1 VAVTTSTL
9 RSSAREGPHPLA
21 LLLWAAIFGILPL
34 LVAAFSV
41 TPFTHPGRSPA
52 RATADRTIPRPPSP
66 PPAVEPV
73 EVLKI
78 APKDALEINSA
89 IAFSSAPNP
98 AARAFHFAGAPG
110 AEERAIDCLAA
121 AQYYEAGD
129 DGPGQKAVA
138 QVVLNRLRHPAFPK
152 SVCGVVFQGS
162 ERTTGCQFTFTCDGA
177 LTRIPSP
184 AAWERSRTLARQ
196 MLQGMVDTRVG
207 YATHYH
213 TNWVVPYWS
222 SSLDKITSV
231 GTHLFFRWKGWW
243 GTPPA
248 FHRAQLGAEPAVAKL
263 ASLSPAHRAATGLV
277 ALDGSGL
284 VNPQSPDFSDLS
296 QPPVPIGRDNI
307 GDRFSVGTMT
317 AVNSTGDAL
326 AILFDRGTT
335 PAVFEQF
342 ARQMCGAR
350 KKCRILGW
358 TRRSDV
364 PNAFP
369 IDDETLA
376 TMSFAYMRAID
387 SGLERALYNCKEY
400 KDIPQNRCMRERVPL
415 PRLAPPAAAPP
426 RTGTEVVRIT
436 P

>member
-1 VAVTTSTL
+1 M
-9 RSSAREGPHPLA
+9 
-21 LLLWAAIFGILPL
+21 WAAIFVVLPI
-34 LVAAFSV
+34 LVAALSV
-41 TPFTHPGRSPA
+41 TPFTHPIRSPA
-52 RATADRTIPRPPSP
+52 SGVADRAVLRPPSP

-78 APKDALEINSA
+78 APKEAVEINSA
-89 IAFSSAPNP
+89 IAFSTAPNP

-110 AEERAIDCLAA
+110 AEERAVDCLAA

-129 DGPGQKAVA
+129 DGPGQRAVA
-138 QVVLNRLRHPAFPK
+138 QVILNRLRHPAFPK

-162 ERTTGCQFTFTCDGA
+162 DRTTGCQFTFTCDGA
-177 LTRIPSP
+177 LARIPSQ

-196 MLQGMVDTRVG
+196 MLEGTVDARVG

-213 TNWVVPYWS
+213 TNWIVPYWS

-248 FHRAQLGAEPAVAKL
+248 FHRALLGPEPAIVKL
-263 ASLSPAHRAATGLV
+263 ASLSPAHRAAA
-277 ALDGSGL
+277 ALGPLEGSAL
-284 VNPQSPDFSDLS
+284 VNPLSPDFSDLS
-296 QPPVPIGRDNI
+296 QPAVPIGSDSV

-317 AVNSTGDAL
+317 AVNSTGDAI
-326 AILFDRGTT
+326 AILFDRGTA
-335 PAVFEQF
+335 PAAFEQF
-342 ARQMCGAR
+342 ARQMCGGR

-358 TRRSDV
+358 TRRADV

-376 TMSFAYMRAID
+376 TMSFAYMRATD
-387 SGLERALYNCKEY
+387 AGLERALYNCKEY
-400 KDIPQNRCMRERVPL
+400 KDIPQSRCMRERIP
-415 PRLAPPAAAPP
+415 LAPIAAPAAAPP
-426 RTGTEVVRIT
+426 RIGTEVVRIT